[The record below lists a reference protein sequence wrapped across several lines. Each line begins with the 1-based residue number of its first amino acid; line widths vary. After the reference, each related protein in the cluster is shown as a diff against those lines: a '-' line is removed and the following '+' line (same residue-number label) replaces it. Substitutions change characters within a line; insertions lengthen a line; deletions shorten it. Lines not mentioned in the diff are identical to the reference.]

1 MKLSANSI
9 RSWSFVGA
17 LPPPY
22 GGVTVFAKRRVS
34 AWRHEGAQVQ
44 VVDLTRMTWARKL
57 TAFVCLLWQG
67 SGTGIYVNDLSGFGL
82 AVGQFNLRGARV
94 FFHDHNYGLAPMR
107 GWRAWLLKRFLERC
121 EGVFFD
127 GCHSRDNYITCG
139 FLREEKSFTVVPPFI
154 PPDVEEQQ
162 MIVASYPES
171 LLQFLAQ
178 HTPVICGNAYKI
190 VLDPLG
196 RDLYGVDMAVELL
209 RTLRRHAPR
218 AGVVFAIAV
227 DEQSEYSAALNKRI
241 QDYGLTNHF
250 YFFTGSRELWPLFGL
265 VDVMVRPT
273 TTDGYGIS
281 VAEALF
287 VQTPAI
293 ASDVCQRPEGTVLFA
308 CRDQLDLDRKVLKC
322 LELL

>member
-1 MKLSANSI
+1 
-9 RSWSFVGA
+9 
-17 LPPPY
+17 
-22 GGVTVFAKRRVS
+22 
-34 AWRHEGAQVQ
+34 
-44 VVDLTRMTWARKL
+44 
-57 TAFVCLLWQG
+57 
-67 SGTGIYVNDLSGFGL
+67 
-82 AVGQFNLRGARV
+82 
-94 FFHDHNYGLAPMR
+94 
-107 GWRAWLLKRFLERC
+107 
-121 EGVFFD
+121 
-127 GCHSRDNYITCG
+127 
-139 FLREEKSFTVVPPFI
+139 
-154 PPDVEEQQ
+154 